1 MVANKFLFLSLPV
14 QFQSQEDELENI
26 DGTKELELKRT
37 IVTKA
42 PDRNRDLQNAD
53 EYQRNKNLNMND

>member
-42 PDRNRDLQNAD
+42 PDRNRDWQNAD
-53 EYQRNKNLNMND
+53 EYQRNKNLNMYD

>member
-42 PDRNRDLQNAD
+42 PDRNSDWQNAD
-53 EYQRNKNLNMND
+53 EYQRNKNLNMYD

>member
-1 MVANKFLFLSLPV
+1 MVANKFLFLSRPV

-42 PDRNRDLQNAD
+42 PDRNRDWQNAD
-53 EYQRNKNLNMND
+53 EYQRNKNLNLND

>member
-26 DGTKELELKRT
+26 DSTKELELKRT

-42 PDRNRDLQNAD
+42 PDRNSDWQNAD
-53 EYQRNKNLNMND
+53 EYQRNKNLNMYD

>member
-14 QFQSQEDELENI
+14 QFQSQDDELENI

-42 PDRNRDLQNAD
+42 PDRNRDWQNAD